1 MRLSLALLL
10 LVTLLSGCKS
20 SPTTEN
26 EYSQGQIV
34 SKAVD
39 EVWVATHSA
48 LRGLGRG
55 PKRFDEAKLEAQ
67 AVVQGELVTVRI
79 EEAGTAR
86 TIVRVVTQDPTVA
99 TDVLQAITA
108 LMRRP

>member
-1 MRLSLALLL
+1 MRISLALLV
-10 LVTLLSGCKS
+10 LVALLSGCKS
-20 SPTTEN
+20 SPNTDN

-34 SKAVD
+34 SRAVD

-55 PKRFDEAKLEAQ
+55 PKRFDEAALEAQ
-67 AVVQGELVTVRI
+67 AVIGGEEVTVRI
-79 EEAGTAR
+79 EEAGSTK
-86 TIVRVVTQDPTVA
+86 TIVRVVTHDPTVA

-108 LMRRP
+108 LLRRP